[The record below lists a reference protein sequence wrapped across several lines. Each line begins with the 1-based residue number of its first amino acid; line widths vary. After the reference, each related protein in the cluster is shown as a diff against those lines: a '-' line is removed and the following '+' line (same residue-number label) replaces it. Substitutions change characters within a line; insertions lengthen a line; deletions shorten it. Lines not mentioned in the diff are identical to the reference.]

1 MNKIAYITAKIPF
14 GSGES
19 FILTEMLAMKKLG
32 ANLIIVPRD
41 RSHELFH
48 KEAKTL
54 LKDTLLLPWLNIKIA
69 ITSFIFAVRNPLLFL
84 RLMYDIAFKSRNI
97 KIAIKNLVILPK
109 SLYLSN
115 ILKNISICHIHA
127 HWASTTAT
135 MAYVISKITGI
146 PWSFT
151 AHRWDIKEN
160 NLLKL
165 KVKSA
170 LFTRCISEHGKK
182 MILDRIGQG
191 CEQKIKVIYM
201 GVKLIEPDYSLIKE
215 DNSFIVAVPANLYP
229 VKGHKY
235 LIDACNL
242 LKKRNVEN
250 FTCVFYGNG
259 YLKNEL
265 KEDIDKKN
273 LASHINLLGQIP
285 NEILM
290 ELYKNRKVDVVVLP
304 SINTED
310 GEHEGIPVSLAEAM
324 AHGVPVISTN
334 TGGIPEL
341 IGDGSGIMVKEKDSK
356 AIANAIEKLMK
367 EEIVYDDLIE
377 KGRLK
382 IKTEFNVDTIAK
394 RLINL
399 FLADTKVSQQQK

>member
-1 MNKIAYITAKIPF
+1 MDKIAYITAKIPF

-32 ANLIIVPRD
+32 ANLIIIPRD

-48 KEAKTL
+48 KEAETL
-54 LKDTLLLPWLNIKIA
+54 LKDTLLVPWFNTKIA
-69 ITSFIFAVRNPLLFL
+69 IISFIFIVRNPLLLL

-109 SLYLSN
+109 ALYLSR
-115 ILKNISICHIHA
+115 ILKTIPISHIHA

-170 LFTRCISEHGKK
+170 SFTRCISEHGKK
-182 MILDRIGQG
+182 MILESIGQG
-191 CEQKIKVIYM
+191 HEQKIGIIYM
-201 GVKLIEPDYSLIKE
+201 GVKLVEPAYSPMKRG
-215 DNSFIVAVPANLYP
+215 NSFIVAVPANLYP

-259 YLKNEL
+259 HLKNEL
-265 KEDIDKKN
+265 KEDIDQKDLTN
-273 LASHINLLGQIP
+273 HISLPGKIP
-285 NEILM
+285 NEKLI
-290 ELYKNRKVDVVVLP
+290 ELYKNREVDVVVLP

-310 GEHEGIPVSLAEAM
+310 GEHEGIPVSLIEAM
-324 AHGVPVISTN
+324 ACGIPVISTN

-341 IGDGSGIMVKEKDSK
+341 IGDGSGIMGKEKDSD
-356 AIANAIEKLMK
+356 AIAHAIERLMNDK
-367 EEIVYDDLIE
+367 ILYNDLAC

-382 IKTEFNVDTIAK
+382 VNASFNVEVIVNK
-394 RLINL
+394 LMNL
-399 FLADTKVSQQQK
+399 FLT